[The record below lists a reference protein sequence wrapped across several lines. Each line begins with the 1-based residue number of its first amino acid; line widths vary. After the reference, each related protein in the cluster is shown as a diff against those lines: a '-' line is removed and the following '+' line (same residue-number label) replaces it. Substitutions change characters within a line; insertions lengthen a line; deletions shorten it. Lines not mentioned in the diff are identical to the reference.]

1 MKVGEARAVAAR
13 WVAGHRV
20 PGFAGAYVSGS
31 VAWHPVEAELPVTS
45 DVDLMILVRGEV
57 PPKLGKF
64 RHEGL
69 LLEVSYAPLQS
80 AEKALA
86 SPALAPGLSRGVL
99 VADPDGS
106 LAALHAAVA
115 RDFARPYWVRAR
127 CAALEGRIEALTR
140 FDVSRPLAERVLSW
154 VFPASLPTLVVLT
167 AAGVNPTVR
176 RRYVAARE
184 ILTRYGE
191 AGFYEEL
198 LDWLGCAHLSR
209 SRVAAHLERLT
220 DVYDRVPYDL
230 ARPYGSDLT
239 PEARQIS
246 IDGTRELIEQGLHR
260 EATWWIVVTFARCLT
275 FAPHGTAALQEL
287 LDDLGVGTPATM
299 RQMAETVVAGLPR
312 LRQVREALMDRRGMD
327 PAPQTDAT

>member
-1 MKVGEARAVAAR
+1 MAVR
-13 WVAGHRV
+13 WLAGHRV
-20 PGFAGAYVSGS
+20 PGFTGAYVSGS
-31 VAWHPVEAELPVTS
+31 VAWLPVETELPITS
-45 DVDLMILVRGEV
+45 DVDLMIMVNGEV

-64 RHEGL
+64 RHEGV
-69 LLEVSYAPLQS
+69 LLEVGYAPLQP
-80 AEKALA
+80 AENVLA

-99 VADPDGS
+99 LADPHGS

-115 RDFARPYWVRAR
+115 REFAHPYWVRTR
-127 CAALEGRIEALTR
+127 CAALEGRIAALAQL
-140 FDVSRPLAERVLSW
+140 DVSRPLAERVLSW

-167 AAGVNPTVR
+167 AAGANPTVR

-184 ILTRYGE
+184 VLTRYGE
-191 AGFYEEL
+191 AEFHEEA

-246 IDGTRELIEQGLHR
+246 IGGTRDLVEQGLHR
-260 EATWWIVVTFARCLT
+260 EAVWWIVVTFARCLT
-275 FAPHGTAALQEL
+275 FAPYGTAAFQEL
-287 LDDLGVGTPATM
+287 LDDLGVGTPAAM
-299 RQMAETVVAGLPR
+299 RQRAGAIVGGLPR
-312 LRQVREALMDRRGMD
+312 LRQVREALMGRHGM
-327 PAPQTDAT
+327 APPPWTNTP